1 MTKWQEI
8 HPWTRYWPY
17 MVYVAVVIA
26 VVSVV
31 SITSYRVAFDLFD
44 GRIASRFNIYQGV
57 TVIEQSTRMLQYI
70 WVSVAVAIMNIAL
83 ATLIQVK
90 HYANQTVRRT
100 LTHWIFASTL
110 ICLSLIGYYVILVI
124 EINQ

>member
-1 MTKWQEI
+1 MNQWQEI

-17 MVYVAVVIA
+17 LVYVGVVAIVA
-26 VVSVV
+26 IVV
-31 SITSYRVAFDLFD
+31 SITSYRAAFELFD

-70 WVSVAVAIMNIAL
+70 WLSIGISLMNIAL
-83 ATLIQVK
+83 ATVIQVK
-90 HYANQTVRRT
+90 HYANQVVRRT

>member
-1 MTKWQEI
+1 MTRWQDI
-8 HPWTRYWPY
+8 HPWARYWPY
-17 MVYVAVVIA
+17 MIYVVMVIIA
-26 VVSVV
+26 VCTV
-31 SITSYRVAFDLFD
+31 SITSYRVSFDLFD

-70 WVSVAVAIMNIAL
+70 WLSVIIAVINISL

-90 HYANQTVRRT
+90 HYANEVVRRT

-110 ICLSLIGYYVILVI
+110 IALSLLGYYVILVI